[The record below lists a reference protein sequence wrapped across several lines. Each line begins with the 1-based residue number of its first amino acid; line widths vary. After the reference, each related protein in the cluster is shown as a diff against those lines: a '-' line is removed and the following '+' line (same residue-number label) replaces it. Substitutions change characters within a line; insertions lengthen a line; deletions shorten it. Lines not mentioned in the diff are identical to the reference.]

1 MDKETRKGCDV
12 MRRRRVLEPQPKRVR
27 WLKLLCAFAAGMLA
41 VLLLALPV
49 QAMFWHVPRNL
60 APLAA
65 APQTQTQQLL
75 DAPYIDQRDKYPTG
89 CESVTAV
96 MALQYLGVDLT
107 VEEFIDGYLPQ
118 GNAPHLD
125 ESGCMVGANPWEAF
139 LGSPYSEE
147 GWGCYAP
154 VIAKALEEILADR
167 GLDELAV
174 LEPDGQ
180 SVEDLCQDYVDQGVP
195 VLLWATIDME
205 EPVPAN
211 QYYLEDTWE
220 LFTWIYPLHCLL
232 LTGEDEDYY
241 YFNDPMVGK
250 NVPYEKADVETAY
263 EGIGEQAVVVLP
275 LS

>member
-1 MDKETRKGCDV
+1 M
-12 MRRRRVLEPQPKRVR
+12 
-27 WLKLLCAFAAGMLA
+27 
-41 VLLLALPV
+41 
-49 QAMFWHVPRNL
+49 
-60 APLAA
+60 
-65 APQTQTQQLL
+65 
-75 DAPYIDQRDKYPTG
+75 
-89 CESVTAV
+89 
-96 MALQYLGVDLT
+96 
-107 VEEFIDGYLPQ
+107 
-118 GNAPHLD
+118 
-125 ESGCMVGANPWEAF
+125 
-139 LGSPYSEE
+139 
-147 GWGCYAP
+147 
-154 VIAKALEEILADR
+154 IAQALEEILADR